1 VAGKPTLKGI
11 NRTIT
16 VEVTQPLIDRAQKG
30 DSSHCMIAD
39 AVRAALPDVKSV
51 SVDVV
56 SIRFT
61 DPAKRQ
67 RYIYLTPRVAQL
79 ALINFDQGVQT
90 QPFRFQLKKAVQVVE
105 SGQRTAADGTQKRPS
120 RAVQKVIGTSGRNWP
135 VKLGG
140 EAPAVGALSS
150 KPSKS
155 KQVAAATAA
164 QSTTARVTRKRATA
178 SELRATAK
186 QEAKAQVAA
195 RDRGEPV
202 GPRSNVTLSQSTT
215 RIRSF
220 GMKQL
225 RA

>member
-1 VAGKPTLKGI
+1 MAGKPTLKGI
-11 NRTIT
+11 NRVIT
-16 VEVTQPLIDRAQKG
+16 VDVTQPIVDRAEKG
-30 DSSHCMIAD
+30 DSGHCMIAD
-39 AVRAALPDVKSV
+39 AVRAAIPEAKSV

-79 ALINFDQGVQT
+79 ALINFDQGVRT

-105 SGQRTAADGTQKRPS
+105 SGHRTASDGTRKRPS
-120 RAVQKVIGTSGRNWP
+120 RAVQKVVGTSGRNWP

-155 KQVAAATAA
+155 KQVAAATAGRA
-164 QSTTARVTRKRATA
+164 TTAKVPGKKPTAAEKRAA
-178 SELRATAK
+178 ATRT
-186 QEAKAQVAA
+186 AKAQAAA
-195 RDRGEPV
+195 RDRGEPA
-202 GPRSNVTLSQSTT
+202 GAQSNVTLSQTAT

-225 RA
+225 RP